1 MENLKIKMSTFPNTG
16 DDAKVMQDV
25 EDAWEGNYTENDDEN
40 VIQNT
45 KFASS
50 TNAAALKEDPVKV
63 VDGSKCKSKK
73 KIVPYMD
80 ISDNP
85 AEVFVTK
92 FSPEGKLLAAGC
104 GDGAIR
110 VVLTNTGRLAYN
122 LNVGNAQ
129 GLPTTAICPASIWFQ
144 RPAMYCCL

>member
-1 MENLKIKMSTFPNTG
+1 MSTFPNTG

-50 TNAAALKEDPVKV
+50 TNAAALKEDVVKV

-73 KIVPYMD
+73 KCTGASMHFLTTCRFSLKENIFQ
-80 ISDNP
+80 S
-85 AEVFVTK
+85 EV
-92 FSPEGKLLAAGC
+92 
-104 GDGAIR
+104 
-110 VVLTNTGRLAYN
+110 
-122 LNVGNAQ
+122 
-129 GLPTTAICPASIWFQ
+129 
-144 RPAMYCCL
+144 